1 MVSMNRKAVKF
12 QILLIPKPKDNE
24 KAGYENIVIITSDL
38 DTPRKP
44 VQHVRTHAF

>member
-24 KAGYENIVIITSDL
+24 KAGYENIAIITSDL
-38 DTPRKP
+38 DTPRK
-44 VQHVRTHAF
+44 QHVRTHGF